1 MQVIADIAG
10 RVGAGQI
17 NEKVD
22 FTETITEQIGQ
33 LRKRLA
39 VFIGDHDLAMIEGL
53 VLDLNHFQRMIN
65 IQLAHLDMVTPIV
78 GNLARKNNL

>member
-1 MQVIADIAG
+1 
-10 RVGAGQI
+10 
-17 NEKVD
+17 D
-22 FTETITEQIGQ
+22 FTETITEQICQ

-65 IQLAHLDMVTPIV
+65 IQLAHLDIVTPIV
-78 GNLARKNNL
+78 GNLA